1 VRVNAVCPGVIDTP
15 MTEAVQAAR
24 TPDEI
29 RHILESIPLQ
39 RMADAD
45 EVAEVVAF
53 LASERSSYINGQAIN
68 VCGGIE
74 MD

>member
-1 VRVNAVCPGVIDTP
+1 
-15 MTEAVQAAR
+15 
-24 TPDEI
+24 
-29 RHILESIPLQ
+29 
-39 RMADAD
+39 MADAD

-53 LASERSSYINGQAIN
+53 WPASVRATSMAAIN